1 MKLISMHWTVQSLV
15 LVTPLLPH
23 STRSSEKPTTLQVV
37 ADFQILRQLSMT
49 TEMELRE
56 KEAADE
62 QVDSTCPMMTTTKV
76 FLISGADL

>member
-1 MKLISMHWTVQSLV
+1 MKLISMHWTVQSSV

-23 STRSSEKPTTLQVV
+23 STRSSEKPTTLQAV

-49 TEMELRE
+49 TEMGLRE

-62 QVDSTCPMMTTTKV
+62 QVDSTCPMTTTTKV